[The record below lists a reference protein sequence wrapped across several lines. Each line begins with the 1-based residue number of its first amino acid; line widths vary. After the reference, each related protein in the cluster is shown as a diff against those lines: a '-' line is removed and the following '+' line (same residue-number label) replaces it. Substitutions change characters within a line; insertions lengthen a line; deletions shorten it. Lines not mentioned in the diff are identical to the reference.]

1 MGHGRRHHLRWYG
14 CANGSGRVD
23 PASPAASAASRLT
36 PPSPAALPCVYPAVL
51 MLLLAAVLM
60 KCGGARRG
68 GRGRVDHRGGLNGR
82 RRDVHHD
89 MRGRGKGARLL
100 LLVGMLLLI
109 LMILMRMVVL
119 GLDWLNRRLM
129 GTLGDG
135 GMPLNVLRLRMVLVE
150 MMWLVVVLL
159 SASRGAAVQ
168 VVLVLLNRMSLNMST
183 HAGTWVLA
191 VMLGVAVA
199 TLALI
204 KPANERHGRRAADH
218 RHFVLVRG

>member
-1 MGHGRRHHLRWYG
+1 MGHGRRHQLRWYG
-14 CANGSGRVD
+14 CANGSGRGRVG
-23 PASPAASAASRLT
+23 PAPPAASAAPRLT
-36 PPSPAALPCVYPAVL
+36 PPSPAAVPCLSPAVL
-51 MLLLAAVLM
+51 MQLLTAVLM

-100 LLVGMLLLI
+100 LLVGMLLI
-109 LMILMRMVVL
+109 LMILMLMVVV
-119 GLDWLNRRLM
+119 GLDLLNRRLM
-129 GTLGDG
+129 GTVSDSSL
-135 GMPLNVLRLRMVLVE
+135 PLNVLRMVLVE

-159 SASRGAAVQ
+159 SASRSAAVQ
-168 VVLVLLNRMSLNMST
+168 VMLLLLNRMVLNVSA
-183 HAGTWVLA
+183 HAGTLVMA

-199 TLALI
+199 TLALM

>member
-1 MGHGRRHHLRWYG
+1 M
-14 CANGSGRVD
+14 
-23 PASPAASAASRLT
+23 
-36 PPSPAALPCVYPAVL
+36 PCVSPAVL

-89 MRGRGKGARLL
+89 MRGRGKGTRLL
-100 LLVGMLLLI
+100 LLGMLLLI
-109 LMILMRMVVL
+109 LMSLMLMVVM
-119 GLDWLNRRLM
+119 GLDLLNRRLM

-135 GMPLNVLRLRMVLVE
+135 GMPLNVLRLRVVLVE

-183 HAGTWVLA
+183 HAGTRVLA